1 MTPASRHSSAR
12 QTYAAL
18 LSTAS
23 GIVLVLTLGALAFSP
38 LGEQALHVGVSAGFA
53 CVIVGGLCYALGSGL
68 ALPLGGPSSATA
80 LVLAGL
86 VNQLVR
92 DPAIHLAGAEGLA
105 AVLALSAG
113 AVLMM
118 GLLQMLMGL
127 SGLGRLAQY
136 VPQPVLAGF
145 MNGVAILILV
155 SQLPPLLGL
164 PPKVHVGDAGVL
176 ALVQPLT
183 LAVGVSTAL
192 LTWFV
197 ARRWPRLPAPL
208 LGLLGGSLLHAALL
222 AALSDPALL
231 AAMPDVAL
239 GPRMGALPHD
249 APWPVKLLP
258 LLDAPVQALLQR
270 HAGALL
276 ATAAVLALVGAL
288 ETLLAA
294 VVVDQLTHTR
304 HSGRRELL
312 AVGAAN
318 IACACWGG
326 LPVVLS
332 RARAIAAFD
341 AGGRHRSAAWL
352 AVPLFAALWLWG
364 GPLLA
369 LLPRTVLAGLMVVVA
384 FALVD
389 RWTRQLLR
397 QWRDGDHSPELR
409 TGLVLVAVVAAVTVG
424 LGFVAA
430 VALGVLLSA
439 GIFVRRM
446 NRSLLRERSS
456 GEMRPSRRIY
466 APAQE
471 ALLAGLR
478 RRITVLELEG
488 ALFFGTAERL
498 ASMAETLPADCRVLV
513 LDFRRVS
520 SIDET
525 GAVLLQSLQ
534 QRLALRG
541 VALRL
546 AGVTPEHAH
555 GRRLRACGCFRN
567 SEETD
572 WWPDTDRAMEAAE
585 ALLLAEAGAASTQAT
600 VPLEHTA
607 LLHGLAPAQAAAV
620 ARCLQPQ
627 HLPAGALLFSRGDPG
642 DRLYVLTEGSVS
654 IVGSAGGQ
662 RYVSYSPGAMFGE
675 AAMLDGAGRSA
686 SAVADSDAVVHA
698 LSAAAL
704 DELARQDPALAL
716 VLMRHV
722 ALHLS
727 QRLRGADWAWRA
739 AAG

>member
-1 MTPASRHSSAR
+1 MVPTLRQPAGA
-12 QTYAAL
+12 QAYAAL

-23 GIVLVLTLGALAFSP
+23 GIVLVLTLGVLALAP
-38 LGEQALHVGVSAGFA
+38 LGEQALRVGVAAGFA
-53 CVIVGGLCYALGSGL
+53 CVIVGGLVFALSSGL
-68 ALPLGGPSSATA
+68 PLPQGGPSSATA
-80 LVLAGL
+80 LVLGGL
-86 VNQLVR
+86 VSQLVQ
-92 DPAIHLAGAEGLA
+92 DPGVELGSAAGLA
-105 AVLALSAG
+105 AVLAVAGSAV
-113 AVLMM
+113 VLM
-118 GLLQMLMGL
+118 GVLQMLMGL
-127 SGLGRLAQY
+127 SGLGRLAQF

-145 MNGVAILILV
+145 MNGVAVLILI

-164 PPKVHVGDAGVL
+164 PAKVPLGAPGTL
-176 ALVQPLT
+176 ALMQPQT
-183 LAVGVSTAL
+183 LAIGAATAL
-192 LTWFV
+192 LTWYV

-222 AALSDPALL
+222 AGLPEL
-231 AAMPDVAL
+231 AL

-249 APWPVKLLP
+249 TPWPHTLLP
-258 LLDAPVQALLQR
+258 LLGAPAQDLLQR

-276 ATAAVLALVGAL
+276 ATAAVLALVSAL

-294 VVVDQLTHTR
+294 VVVDQLMHTR

-318 IACACWGG
+318 VACGCWGG
-326 LPVVLS
+326 LPLVLS
-332 RARAIAAFD
+332 RARVIASFD
-341 AGGRHRSAAWL
+341 AGGHGRGAAWL
-352 AVPLFAALWLWG
+352 ALPLFTALWLWG

-397 QWRDGDHSPELR
+397 QWHAGDRTPELR
-409 TGLVLVAVVAAVTVG
+409 TGLVLVALVALVTMW

-430 VALGVLLSA
+430 VALGVLLSTA
-439 GIFVRRM
+439 LFVRRM
-446 NRSLLRERSS
+446 NRSLLRSRSS
-456 GEMRPSRRIY
+456 GELRPSRRIY
-466 APAQE
+466 ARAQE
-471 ALLAGLR
+471 ALLAPLR

-498 ASMAETLPADCRVLV
+498 ASEADTRPADCRVLV

-520 SIDET
+520 GIDET
-525 GAVLLQSLQ
+525 GAVLLQNLQ

-555 GRRLRACGCFRN
+555 GRRLRACGCFRG
-567 SEETD
+567 SETTD

-585 ALLLAEAGAASTQAT
+585 ALLLAEAGAAAAQAAL
-600 VPLEHTA
+600 PLAQTA

-620 ARCLQPQ
+620 AQRLGLQ
-627 HLPAGALLFSRGDPG
+627 HLAAGALLFSQGDPG

-654 IVGSAGGQ
+654 IVGSEGGQ
-662 RYVSYSPGAMFGE
+662 RYVSYSPGAIFGE

-686 SAVADSDAVVHA
+686 SAMADGPAVVHT

-704 DELARQDPALAL
+704 DELATSDPALAL
-716 VLMRHV
+716 VLMRNI